1 VVQMSGRESDRIRG
15 TTREV
20 DVAARAMR
28 QEPTPAE
35 AALWD
40 RLRSRRLDGAKFRAQ
55 HPVGRFIFDFYCAQ
69 ARLVVEV
76 DGGVHDARRERDAER
91 DLVLRS
97 AGYLVLRLTNK
108 EVLGDIERVLAE
120 IRRHVAM
127 RATR

>member
-1 VVQMSGRESDRIRG
+1 MSGRESDRIRG